1 MDYRRWGSDKSY
13 GYRWMAE
20 STFSSIKRTFGE
32 YVTSRKWD
40 NMVREIEWKTYLHNR
55 FTEMLPPP
63 KP

>member
-1 MDYRRWGSDKSY
+1 
-13 GYRWMAE
+13 MAE

-40 NMVREIEWKTYLHNR
+40 NMVREMEWKAYLHNR
-55 FTEMLPPP
+55 FTEMPPPP